1 MHQCRIKKQLHII
14 FISNNLHYFSK
25 ICRYVDEFVYICRC
39 RAIYT
44 VHASAI
50 TNKFALLSASAYIC
64 LKAFILQRTGR
75 FHVYLPS
82 RVIRTFPMQFIRTEQ
97 PMP

>member
-1 MHQCRIKKQLHII
+1 MHQCRIKEQLHII

-25 ICRYVDEFVYICRC
+25 IYRYVDEFVYICRC

-64 LKAFILQRTGR
+64 RCRAIYTVHASAITNKFALLSA
-75 FHVYLPS
+75 S
-82 RVIRTFPMQFIRTEQ
+82 A
-97 PMP
+97 